1 MANITISDLRP
12 AGSDL
17 FADSESFMQELT
29 EQEIGGVLGGDK
41 IKIKTVVININI
53 GILTIACPIGS

>member
-1 MANITISDLRP
+1 MANITVSDLRP

-29 EQEIGGVLGGDK
+29 EQEIRKLLGG
-41 IKIKTVVININI
+41 
-53 GILTIACPIGS
+53 GSWFACSVSLFHCRCS